1 MGLTLQAARSRALP
15 PPSSPV
21 SLARGLCVFQNIRAG
36 THIRHFP
43 LIQSFCFTNGE
54 TKAQRSWFIHPNL
67 HSSLETNKDKAFWLP
82 TRVLSTSPLTPCA
95 LVAWGP
101 CCLVQMVGCAAK
113 Y

>member
-1 MGLTLQAARSRALP
+1 MPPGPEGGGEAGSAAEATAGDATAGMGLTLQAAQSRALP

-54 TKAQRSWFIHPNL
+54 TKAQRSCFIHPNL
-67 HSSLETNKDKAFWLP
+67 HS
-82 TRVLSTSPLTPCA
+82 
-95 LVAWGP
+95 
-101 CCLVQMVGCAAK
+101 
-113 Y
+113 